1 MRFRAKDDST
11 VHEGD
16 LTPMIDMTFQLI
28 AFFMVVINFTQTEQV
43 EGMQLPKSTLAK
55 PPDKPLDYPITLHLK
70 QDGNVVLGGREISVD
85 TLRPLLI
92 NEVNAIK
99 LQGKKVADATV
110 IIRADR
116 SAQTGKV
123 QQLISICQSNAFENF
138 ALRAKEDIPGQ

>member
-1 MRFRAKDDST
+1 MRFRPKSDSSIE
-11 VHEGD
+11 EGD

-28 AFFMVVINFTQTEQV
+28 AFFMVVINFTQTEQI

-70 QDGNVVLGGREISVD
+70 KDGNVVLAGNETSVD
-85 TLRPLLI
+85 SLRPLLI
-92 NEVNAIK
+92 NEANAIK
-99 LQGKKVADATV
+99 LQGKKVADSTI

-123 QQLISICQSNAFENF
+123 QQLISICQSNAFEKF